1 MDAKRFI
8 EVKKAEENSKRR
20 KSSKGNYV
28 VSDDCTHVQSDL
40 KCIKCGQCGRKFQD
54 GVLK

>member
-8 EVKKAEENSKRR
+8 EVKKAEENTKRK
-20 KSSKGNYV
+20 KSSKGNYRV
-28 VSDDCTHVQSDL
+28 ADDCIQVRSDL
-40 KCIKCGQCGRKFQD
+40 KCLKCGKCGRKFEN